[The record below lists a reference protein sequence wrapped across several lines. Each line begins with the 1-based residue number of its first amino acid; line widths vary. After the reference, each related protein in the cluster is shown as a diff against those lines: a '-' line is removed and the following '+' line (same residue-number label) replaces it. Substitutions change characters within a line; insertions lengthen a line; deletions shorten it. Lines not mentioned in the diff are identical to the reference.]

1 MAITKGNL
9 VKIRRNGERFW
20 VEVLHEHDQPG
31 IFSGRV
37 NNYLIANPEKF
48 GDEIQFSRD
57 EVIEVFSQDQ
67 FRDVFVGKEES

>member
-1 MAITKGNL
+1 MEFTKGSL

-37 NNYLIANPEKF
+37 NNHLIANPEKF
-48 GDEIQFSRD
+48 GDEIHFSKD
-57 EVIEVFSQDQ
+57 EVM
-67 FRDVFVGKEES
+67 DVFDEGQKS